1 MSYLNDA
8 AQPVRALLA
17 GSITMAADT
26 EKLLQE
32 NAADQIGAGHA
43 LLTGHS
49 WSQVKT
55 HNKKIYMNGD
65 VALKNVKYEHT
76 NRPGF
81 LLGLIGFFTAG
92 LFFSFIFLVH

>member
-1 MSYLNDA
+1 
-8 AQPVRALLA
+8 
-17 GSITMAADT
+17 MAADT

-81 LLGLIGFFTAG
+81 LLGLQEKIESVSITGWNGTDKSWRAESN
-92 LFFSFIFLVH
+92 L